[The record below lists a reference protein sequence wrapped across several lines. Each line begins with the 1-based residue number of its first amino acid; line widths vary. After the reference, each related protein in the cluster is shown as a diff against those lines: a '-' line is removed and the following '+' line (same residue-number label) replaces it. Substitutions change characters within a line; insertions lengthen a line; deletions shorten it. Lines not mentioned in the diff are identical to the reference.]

1 MRGLTRKMS
10 SPVRSPFRRDLTGL
24 KESDVTTYIVRRLL
38 QSIVVLLLVS
48 IFVFLAIRL
57 MPGDPIKLMVYE
69 SNLTGLSPQQ
79 LADLRHEYGLDKP
92 LALQYLDWLGGV
104 LQGNLGISVFTKTPV
119 AKEIFRRLPITF
131 EIGLWSLLLS
141 IVIGVPVG
149 IISAVRRGTW
159 IDQLVVTLSNIGVTI
174 PVFWLGVILM
184 LVFSLYLKWLPV
196 MGFTPL
202 TEDPGM
208 HFKQLVMPVICSSL
222 FSVAALARQT
232 RSSMLEVMHQD
243 YIRTA
248 WSKGLNENA
257 IIFKHALKNG
267 LIPVITTLGLSARG
281 IVGGSTVVETVFS
294 IPGMGRLLVS
304 AVGNLDYAYVQG
316 IILIIAATVVA
327 INVFIDIVY
336 GWADPRI
343 RYS

>member
-1 MRGLTRKMS
+1 M
-10 SPVRSPFRRDLTGL
+10 
-24 KESDVTTYIVRRLL
+24 TTYIVRRLL

-48 IFVFLAIRL
+48 IFVFLAMRL
-57 MPGDPIKLMVYE
+57 MPGDPIKLVIYE
-69 SNLTGLSPQQ
+69 SNLTGLTPQQ
-79 LADLRHEYGLDKP
+79 IADIRHEYGLDKP
-92 LALQYLDWLGGV
+92 LYLQYLDWLGGI
-104 LQGNLGISVFTKTPV
+104 LQGNLGISIFTKTPV
-119 AKEIFRRLPITF
+119 ANEIFRRLPITF
-131 EIGLWSLLLS
+131 EIGLWSLVLS
-141 IVIGVPVG
+141 AIVGIPIG

-159 IDQLVVTLSNIGVTI
+159 IDQIVVTLSNIGITI
-174 PVFWLGVILM
+174 PVFWLGLILM
-184 LVFSLYLKWLPV
+184 LVFGLYLKWLPV
-196 MGFTPL
+196 MGFTPIS
-202 TEDPGM
+202 EDIGM
-208 HFKQLVMPVICSSL
+208 HFKQLVMPILCSSV

-248 WSKGLNENA
+248 WAKGLNETV

-316 IILIIAATVVA
+316 IILIIATTVVS
-327 INVFIDIVY
+327 INVMIDIIY
-336 GWADPRI
+336 GWVDPRI
-343 RYS
+343 RYN